1 MNKPKLIIILLILIF
16 TFLFTEDNFHFA
28 ILGDRTGGADQQE
41 FEKVVKEMSAM
52 RPDFVVTVGDFAEDG
67 RNPEDYDVPL
77 ETMKVFD
84 CPVYYTPGNHDIYDE
99 NSAKIFTEKTG
110 NDPYYSFDQG
120 NTHFIIMD
128 NSTVS
133 KYEDIEENQRD
144 WIIDDLAT
152 NQDKTN
158 IYVFMHKPFWAD
170 GIADGKEDF
179 MHDIFKKYNVDAVF
193 TGHWHQYAYNEFDG
207 IEYFLVGSSGGSF
220 PYKDDNMGMF
230 YQYMWCKV
238 EGDRLYTNL
247 IKSGN
252 MFEKEL
258 VTIKEEQLSYR
269 IPHKFIQTKSNI
281 TDESK
286 PEEITVE
293 LMISNQT
300 EKIIKEN
307 IIIEHDYNWIIT
319 EKEFP
324 VKINPGDTLR
334 KEFDFV
340 QITNLFP
347 LPRIKFYYPFGRDKK
362 YKYDKPIEIQ
372 RKIECVKVD
381 NIPKIDGRISKA
393 DEEKV
398 SVITE
403 FADEDGNSSKIKT
416 TKTFFMQDD
425 EFLYIACY
433 CAEPLIDNLKAD
445 FTERDEEVY
454 YDDSLGFL
462 ISADGNIIYQLYV
475 NPNGA
480 VWDMRTDLQK
490 HEYDK
495 DWNGNFEIK
504 TAVYKDNWIAEIIIP
519 LAEIGCTKDMEEL
532 KINFRRYRPYNDEDA
547 FFIPE
552 WSYDSVNK
560 GKMVLE

>member
-1 MNKPKLIIILLILIF
+1 MIKKIFILFFLLSNILIAK
-16 TFLFTEDNFHFA
+16 DNFHFA

-41 FEKVVKEMSAM
+41 FERVVKEMSAM

-67 RNPEDYDVPL
+67 RNPDDYDIPL
-77 ETMKVFD
+77 ETMKIFD

-99 NSAKIFTEKTG
+99 NSAKIFKEKTG
-110 NDPYYSFDQG
+110 NDPYYSFDFG
-120 NTHFIIMD
+120 NTHFIIID

-133 KYEDIEENQRD
+133 KYEDIDENQRD
-144 WIIDDLAT
+144 WVIDDLAN

-170 GIADGKEDF
+170 AVADGKEDF

-220 PYKDDNMGMF
+220 PYEDDNMGMF
-230 YQYMWCKV
+230 YQYLWCKV

-258 VTIKEEQLSYR
+258 VTIEEEQLSYD
-269 IPHKFIQTKSNI
+269 IPRKFIQKKSKI

-293 LMISNQT
+293 LSISNQT
-300 EKIIKEN
+300 EKIIN
-307 IIIEHDYNWIIT
+307 DTIRIEHDYNWIIS

-324 VKINPGDTLR
+324 IKINQHDTLK

-340 QITNLFP
+340 QISKPFP
-347 LPRIKFYYPFGRDKK
+347 LPRIQFTYPFGRDKK
-362 YKYDKPIEIQ
+362 YKYNEPITIQ
-372 RKIECVKVD
+372 RKIECRKIN
-381 NIPKIDGRISKA
+381 NIPVIDGRISH
-393 DEEKV
+393 D
-398 SVITE
+398 
-403 FADEDGNSSKIKT
+403 DEDKAVVISEFSNEEGNPSKIKN
-416 TKTFFMQDD
+416 TKTFFLYDE
-425 EFLYIACY
+425 EFLYLACY
-433 CAEPLIDNLKAD
+433 CAEPNIDSLKAEK
-445 FTERDEEVY
+445 TERDDKI
-454 YDDSLGFL
+454 YDDDSMGFL
-462 ISADGNIIYQLYV
+462 VSTDGNIVYQFYV
-475 NPNGA
+475 NANGA
-480 VWDMRTDLQK
+480 VWDMRTDLEK
-490 HEYDK
+490 SDYNK

-504 TAVYKDNWIAEIIIP
+504 SAIYKDNWIAEIKIP
-519 LAEIGCTKDMEEL
+519 LVEIGCTEDINEL
-532 KINFRRYRPYNDEDA
+532 RINFRRYRTYDEEAA

-552 WSYDSVNK
+552 WSYGSVND
-560 GKMVLE
+560 GKLILE